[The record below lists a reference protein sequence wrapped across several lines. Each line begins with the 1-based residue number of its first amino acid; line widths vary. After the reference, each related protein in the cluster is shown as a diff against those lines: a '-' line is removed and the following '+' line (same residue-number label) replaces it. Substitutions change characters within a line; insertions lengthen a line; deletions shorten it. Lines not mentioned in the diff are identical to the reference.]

1 MDISKKNHILYIS
14 RTSKATGPENVLLD
28 IINRIDKDSFYPTVV
43 LPDNEGPFY
52 KKLIENNI
60 AVMVVRMPFLRVTYN
75 PFLLI
80 WFLLNIVYINL
91 HFCFI
96 LRNKKVDIAVCNTI
110 QEALYISLP
119 AKILKRKLIICF
131 KNILD
136 KNWKKYIRAKFC
148 KIFADKIVAVS
159 RKAAEDYISHNIEN
173 DSNKSKI
180 IIVNDGIECREYIKG
195 FKEINVLNKYLD
207 DKKNEFILLNI
218 GNLTELKGQIL
229 LLEAASILN
238 LGNIDFKVFIAGD
251 VYHRS
256 EMAYK
261 DRLIDYI
268 EENKLNEKVVMLGY
282 QEDIRNLINLA
293 DILVHCPI
301 MEDAFPRVILE
312 AFCFEKIVLAT
323 KIGGIPEMITDNYNG
338 FLCETNGKDLAK
350 KISYIYDNKDNLD
363 FIKKNA
369 GKAARQDFNLRN
381 HVLEIEKI
389 YKELLNT
396 SGQLP
401 GKEKFI

>member
-1 MDISKKNHILYIS
+1 MSRRIHILYIS
-14 RTSKATGPENVLLD
+14 RTSKITGPENVLLD
-28 IINRIDKDSFYPTVV
+28 IIKRIDKNSFYPMVV
-43 LPDNEGPFY
+43 LPDNKGPFY

-60 AVMVVRMPFLRVTYN
+60 AVLVVRMPFLRVTYN

-80 WFLLNIVYINL
+80 WFLINIACINL
-91 HFCFI
+91 YFCFI
-96 LRNKKVDIAVCNTI
+96 LKNKKVDVAVCNTI

-119 AKILKRKLIICF
+119 ARILKKKLIICI

-159 RKAAEDYISHNIEN
+159 KKASEDYTSLNFKN
-173 DSNKSKI
+173 DSWKNKI
-180 IIVNDGIECREYIKG
+180 VIVNDGIECREYIKD
-195 FKEINVLNKYLD
+195 FKEINILDKYLD
-207 DKKNEFILLNI
+207 KEANEFILLNI

-229 LLEAASILN
+229 LLEAASILS
-238 LGNIDFKVFIAGD
+238 LSNIDFKVFIAGD
-251 VYHRS
+251 IYHQS

-261 DRLIDYI
+261 NRLIEYI
-268 EENKLNEKVVMLGY
+268 AENNLNEKVIMLGY
-282 QEDIRNLINLA
+282 QEDIRNLINSA

-323 KIGGIPEMITDNYNG
+323 KIGGIPEMITDKHNG
-338 FLCETNGKDLAK
+338 FLCETDGKDLAK
-350 KISYIYDNKDNLD
+350 KISYIYDNMDNLG

-369 GKAARQDFNLRN
+369 GKAVKEDFNLIN

-389 YKELLNT
+389 YKELFNT
-396 SGQLP
+396 SDRLS
-401 GKEKFI
+401 GKGKFI